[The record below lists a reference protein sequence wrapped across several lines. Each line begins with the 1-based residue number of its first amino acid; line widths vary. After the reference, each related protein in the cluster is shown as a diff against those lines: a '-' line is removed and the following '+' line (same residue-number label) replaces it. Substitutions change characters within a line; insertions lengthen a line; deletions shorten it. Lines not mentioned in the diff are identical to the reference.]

1 MRRTTT
7 IEIAGQPLTVSE
19 IPVSRILRL
28 LRGEESILA
37 LPTVEAGER
46 VKELIPLAFEGDFE
60 QILAADLF
68 YDDLQAIF
76 KAFQETNPAFFET
89 ARALGLADALA
100 EFVQTLLQNFCNR
113 LLISLNTGTARLSG
127 AGATDSSSI

>member
-28 LRGEESILA
+28 LRGEESIIH
-37 LPTVEAGER
+37 LPAVEAAEQ
-46 VKELIPLAFEGDFE
+46 VKDLIPLAFEGDFE

-76 KAFQETNPAFFET
+76 RAFQETNPAFFET

-100 EFVQTLLQNFCNR
+100 GFVQTLLQSFCSK
-113 LLISLNTGTARLSG
+113 LLFSLNMGTARLSG

>member
-7 IEIAGQPLTVSE
+7 IEIAGHPLTVSE

-76 KAFQETNPAFFET
+76 RAFQETNPAFFET

-100 EFVQTLLQNFCNR
+100 GFVQTLLQNFCNR
-113 LLISLNTGTARLSG
+113 LLFSLNTGTARLSG
-127 AGATDSSSI
+127 TGATDSSSI